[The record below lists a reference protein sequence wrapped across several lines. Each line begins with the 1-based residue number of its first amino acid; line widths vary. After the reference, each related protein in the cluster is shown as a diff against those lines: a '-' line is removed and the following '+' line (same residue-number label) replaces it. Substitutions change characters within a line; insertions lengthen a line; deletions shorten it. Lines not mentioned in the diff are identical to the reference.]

1 MINWYQTPKLLQRM
15 FPKRVWSFPEKQN
28 TVFLTFDDGPI
39 PDVTPW
45 VIDTLKEHDAKATFF
60 CIGENVK
67 KHPEIFRSLIDSGH
81 SIGNHTYNH
90 LNGWKTNNSRYL
102 KNVALFEKEMKTQ
115 IELSKNNHPKPLFR
129 PPFGKINST
138 QSKALQRRGY
148 KIIMWDVLS
157 GDYNTSI
164 SKEKCLQNVLQNI
177 AQGSIVVFH
186 DSIKAEQNLR
196 YVLPKVL
203 NFITEKG
210 WKCEKI

>member
-1 MINWYQTPKLLQRM
+1 
-15 FPKRVWSFPEKQN
+15 
-28 TVFLTFDDGPI
+28 
-39 PDVTPW
+39 
-45 VIDTLKEHDAKATFF
+45 
-60 CIGENVK
+60 
-67 KHPEIFRSLIDSGH
+67 
-81 SIGNHTYNH
+81 
-90 LNGWKTNNSRYL
+90 
-102 KNVALFEKEMKTQ
+102 MKTQ

-148 KIIMWDVLS
+148 KIIMWDVLT

-164 SKEKCLQNVLQNI
+164 NKEKCLQNVLQYI
-177 AQGSIVVFH
+177 AEGIIVVFIE
-186 DSIKAEQNLR
+186 SIKAELKLL